1 LFIDLQFSPFFDIPV
16 LHSHFVIAQLMVGE
30 ETGIDATETNQE
42 TFWIRFSYHQSM
54 TSLDKDGLNELN
66 RNFTDEYSKGK
77 INNEQ
82 YTNLKKE
89 ISASI

>member
-1 LFIDLQFSPFFDIPV
+1 MPQKLVKKPSGL
-16 LHSHFVIAQLMVGE
+16 
-30 ETGIDATETNQE
+30 N
-42 TFWIRFSYHQSM
+42 SYHQSM
-54 TSLDKDGLNELN
+54 ISPDKDGLNELN